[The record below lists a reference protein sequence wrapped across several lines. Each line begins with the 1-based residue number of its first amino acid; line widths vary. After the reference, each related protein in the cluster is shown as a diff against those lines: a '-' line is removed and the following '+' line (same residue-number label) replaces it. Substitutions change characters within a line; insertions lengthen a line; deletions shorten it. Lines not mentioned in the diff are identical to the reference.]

1 MLHKKS
7 KRTYCIRAKGCIE
20 SNPDPDFSLCLHL
33 PSNQGMHCSTV
44 IQLEMGLYCMEYAL
58 FRSEMQDSA
67 Q

>member
-1 MLHKKS
+1 MLHKVLHKVKDS
-7 KRTYCIRAKGCIE
+7 VE
-20 SNPDPDFSLCLHL
+20 SNPDLDFIFSLFASS
-33 PSNQGMHCSTV
+33 PSNQEMHCSTV